1 MFIIV
6 VTIFAICW
14 LPYHLFFVYA
24 YHNNQMTSSSYVQQL
39 YLGFYWLAMSNA
51 MVNPIIYY
59 WMNGRFRVYFQE
71 IICFCCLQFINSRM
85 RDGVPQGVL
94 LNKNSNSNELG
105 RYRSYRQRSVSVR
118 WRPPSTEEYR
128 MRTGLPRPSHLSV
141 NVIENAANGGSNDKP
156 PVADIAELQTINFL
170 HLNHNSTELQHS
182 SSNSHEFS

>member
-85 RDGVPQGVL
+85 RDGVPKGVL
-94 LNKNSNSNELG
+94 LNKNSNSELG
-105 RYRSYRQRSVSVR
+105 RYRSC
-118 WRPPSTEEYR
+118 
-128 MRTGLPRPSHLSV
+128 
-141 NVIENAANGGSNDKP
+141 K
-156 PVADIAELQTINFL
+156 
-170 HLNHNSTELQHS
+170 
-182 SSNSHEFS
+182 